1 MGMNP
6 LNINKV
12 WTNLRFNIWAFQW
25 IFVILQTIMDIT
37 QLYKLYRKHPVV
49 TTDSRRCPRGSMF
62 FALKGETFD
71 GNQYAAKAL
80 QEGCAVAVVDD
91 ASVVPAGNSAQY
103 VLVDDVLTTLQQ
115 LAHYHREQMP
125 GKMIIQV
132 TGTNGKTTTKELL
145 AAVLSQIGPV
155 QWTQG
160 NLNNHIG
167 VPLTLLTLQD
177 DDGFGIIETGAN
189 HPGEI
194 AFLSNIV
201 DPDMGL
207 ITNVGRAHLEGF
219 GSFEGVKRTKAE
231 LYDYIR
237 EHGKIGIFLNAS
249 DENLVQMA
257 GTLPAVRYGLTGTSG
272 AEVWG
277 EVVECNPFVKF
288 RYRQEHVGW
297 QVVQTRLIGAYNI
310 HNLMAAVAVGMQ
322 FGVPFSLINQALA
335 DYQPTNNRSEFRDT
349 GRNRLIIDAYNANPT
364 SMAAALDNFAQ
375 IKAERK
381 MMILGDMRELG
392 ADSQAEHQRVVD
404 KAQESGAEVW
414 LVGKNFAGTQNSFR
428 VFDDVEAVKA
438 ELQQHPIEGR
448 TILIKGSN
456 GTKLYQLPEFL

>member
-1 MGMNP
+1 MRK
-6 LNINKV
+6 IV
-12 WTNLRFNIWAFQW
+12 R
-25 IFVILQTIMDIT
+25 IFVAHYVLIIKMNIEELYTIFC
-37 QLYKLYRKHPVV
+37 QHPVV
-49 TTDSRRCPRGSMF
+49 TTDSRRTPQGSMF
-62 FALKGETFD
+62 FALKGDRFD
-71 GNQYAAKAL
+71 GNQYALGAL
-80 QEGCAVAVVDD
+80 EAGCAVAVVDD
-91 ASVVPAGNSAQY
+91 PAVAVDKRFVV
-103 VLVDDVLTTLQQ
+103 VDDVLQTLQQ

-132 TGTNGKTTTKELL
+132 TGTNGKTTTKELI
-145 AAVLSQIGPV
+145 AAVLSQVAPV

-167 VPLTLLTLQD
+167 VPLTLLTLED
-177 DDGFGIIETGAN
+177 DNGFGIIETGAN

-194 AFLSNIV
+194 AFLANIV

-219 GSFEGVKRTKAE
+219 GSFEGVKKTKGE

-237 EHGKIGIFLNAS
+237 RENRIGIFLNAS
-249 DENLVQMA
+249 EPDLVEMA
-257 GTLPAVRYGLTGTSG
+257 GDMPAVRYGLTGASG

-288 RYRQEHVGW
+288 RYRQEHTSW
-297 QVVQTRLIGAYNI
+297 HTVQTHLIGAYNI

-322 FGVPFSLINQALA
+322 FGVPFSLINEALS

-349 GRNRLIIDAYNANPT
+349 GRNRLVIDAYNANPT
-364 SMAAALDNFAQ
+364 SMAAALDNFSR
-375 IKAERK
+375 IKADQK

-392 ADSQAEHQRVVD
+392 ADSAQEHQRVVD
-404 KAQESGAEVW
+404 MARESDAEVW
-414 LVGKNFAGTQNSFR
+414 LVGDNFAHTQNDCRLFA
-428 VFDDVEAVKA
+428 DVEAVKE
-438 ELQQHPIEGR
+438 ELKQHPLEGY

-456 GTKLYQLPEFL
+456 GTRLFQLPEFL

>member
-1 MGMNP
+1 MSVNP
-6 LNINKV
+6 LYINNIYV
-12 WTNLRFNIWAFQW
+12 DLRFNIWAFHW
-25 IFVILQTIMDIT
+25 IFVILRTIMNIT
-37 QLYKLYRKHPVV
+37 QLYELYKKHPVV
-49 TTDSRRCPRGSMF
+49 TTDSRRCPRDSMF

-80 QEGCAVAVVDD
+80 QEGCAVAVVDNPAVALD
-91 ASVVPAGNSAQY
+91 SRYVVVPN
-103 VLVDDVLTTLQQ
+103 VLETLQQ

-194 AFLSNIV
+194 AFLSDIV
-201 DPDMGL
+201 DPDMGI

-219 GSFEGVKRTKAE
+219 GSFEGVKKTKAE

-249 DENLVQMA
+249 DVNLVEMA
-257 GTLPAVRYGLTGTSG
+257 GTLPAVRYGQTGTPG

-288 RYRQEHVGW
+288 RYRQEHTGW
-297 QVVQTRLIGAYNI
+297 HVVQTRLIGAYNI

-322 FGVPFSLINQALA
+322 FGVPFSLINEALA
-335 DYQPTNNRSEFRDT
+335 NYQPTNNRSEFRDT
-349 GRNRLIIDAYNANPT
+349 GRNKLVIDAYNANPT
-364 SMAAALDNFAQ
+364 SMAAALDNFSQ
-375 IKAERK
+375 IRAERK
-381 MMILGDMRELG
+381 LMILGDMRELG
-392 ADSQAEHQRVVD
+392 QDSQSEHQKVVD

-414 LVGKNFAGTQNSFR
+414 LVGKNFADTENHCRLFP
-428 VFDDVEAVKA
+428 DVEAVKE
-438 ELQQHPIEGR
+438 ELKAHPIEGR

-456 GTKLYQLPEFL
+456 GTKLFLLPESL

>member
-1 MGMNP
+1 MKLKM
-6 LNINKV
+6 IE
-12 WTNLRFNIWAFQW
+12 
-25 IFVILQTIMDIT
+25 
-37 QLYKLYRKHPVV
+37 QLYALFRQHPVV
-49 TTDSRRCPRGSMF
+49 TTDSRRTPRGSMF

-71 GNQYAAKAL
+71 GNQYALQAL
-80 QEGCAVAVVDD
+80 QAGCAVAVVDNPKVAID
-91 ASVVPAGNSAQY
+91 KRF

-115 LAHYHREQMP
+115 LAHYHRQQLP
-125 GKMIIQV
+125 GKMIIQI
-132 TGTNGKTTTKELL
+132 TGTNGKTTTKELVST
-145 AAVLSQIGPV
+145 VLSQIGPV

-194 AFLSNIV
+194 AQLSRIV

-219 GSFEGVKRTKAE
+219 GSFEGVKKTKGE

-237 EHGKIGIFLNAS
+237 QHNKIGIFLNTS
-249 DENLVQMA
+249 EENLVAMA
-257 GTLPAVRYGLTGTSG
+257 GNLPAVRYGLTGASG

-277 EVVECNPFVKF
+277 EVAECNPFVKF

-322 FGVPFSLINQALA
+322 FGVPFSLINEALA
-335 DYQPTNNRSEFRDT
+335 NYQPTNNRSEYRDT
-349 GRNRLIIDAYNANPT
+349 GRNRLVIDAYNANPT
-364 SMAAALDNFAQ
+364 SMAAALDNFGQ

-392 ADSQAEHQRVVD
+392 VDSALEHQRVVD
-404 KAQESGAEVW
+404 KAGELDAEVW
-414 LVGKNFAGTQNSFR
+414 LVGQNFAQAHHDFR
-428 VFDDVEAVKA
+428 TFADVEAVKQ
-438 ELQQHPIEGR
+438 ELRAHPLEGY

-456 GTKLYQLPEFL
+456 GTRLFQLPELL

>member
-1 MGMNP
+1 MRK
-6 LNINKV
+6 IV
-12 WTNLRFNIWAFQW
+12 R
-25 IFVILQTIMDIT
+25 IFVAHYVLIIKMNIEELYTIFC
-37 QLYKLYRKHPVV
+37 QHPVV
-49 TTDSRRCPRGSMF
+49 TTDSRRTPQGSMF
-62 FALKGETFD
+62 FALKGDRFD
-71 GNQYAAKAL
+71 GNQYALGAL
-80 QEGCAVAVVDD
+80 EAGCAVAVVDD
-91 ASVVPAGNSAQY
+91 PAVAVDKRFVV
-103 VLVDDVLTTLQQ
+103 VDDVLQTLQQ

-132 TGTNGKTTTKELL
+132 TGTNGKTTTKELI
-145 AAVLSQIGPV
+145 AAVLSQVAPV

-167 VPLTLLTLQD
+167 VPLTLLTLED
-177 DDGFGIIETGAN
+177 DNGFGIIETGAN

-194 AFLSNIV
+194 AFLANIV

-219 GSFEGVKRTKAE
+219 GSFEGVKKTKGE

-237 EHGKIGIFLNAS
+237 RENRIGIFLNAS
-249 DENLVQMA
+249 EPDLVEMA
-257 GTLPAVRYGLTGTSG
+257 GDMPAVRYGLTGASG

-288 RYRQEHVGW
+288 RYRQEHTSW
-297 QVVQTRLIGAYNI
+297 HTVQTHLIGAYNI

-322 FGVPFSLINQALA
+322 FGVPFSLINEALS

-349 GRNRLIIDAYNANPT
+349 GRNRLVIDAYNANPT
-364 SMAAALDNFAQ
+364 SMAAALDNFSR
-375 IKAERK
+375 IKADQK

-392 ADSQAEHQRVVD
+392 ADSAQEHQRVVD
-404 KAQESGAEVW
+404 MARESGAEVW
-414 LVGKNFAGTQNSFR
+414 LVGDNFAHTQNDCRLFA
-428 VFDDVEAVKA
+428 DVEAVKE
-438 ELQQHPIEGR
+438 ELKQHPLEGY

-456 GTKLYQLPEFL
+456 GTRLFQLPEFL

>member
-1 MGMNP
+1 MNTE
-6 LNINKV
+6 N
-12 WTNLRFNIWAFQW
+12 
-25 IFVILQTIMDIT
+25 
-37 QLYKLYRKHPVV
+37 LYKIFRQHPVV
-49 TTDSRRCPRGSMF
+49 TTDSRKCPKGSIF
-62 FALKGETFD
+62 FALKGDRFD
-71 GNQYAAKAL
+71 GNQYALGAL
-80 QEGCAVAVVDD
+80 EAGCAVAVVDD
-91 ASVVPAGNSAQY
+91 PKVAVDKRFVV
-103 VLVDDVLTTLQQ
+103 VDDVLQTLHQ
-115 LAHYHREQMP
+115 LGHYHREQMP

-132 TGTNGKTTTKELL
+132 TGTNGKTTTKELI
-145 AAVLSQIGPV
+145 ATVLSQIAPV

-167 VPLTLLTLQD
+167 VPLTLLTLQN

-194 AFLSNIV
+194 AQLSEIV

-219 GSFEGVKRTKAE
+219 GSFEGVKRTKGE

-237 EHGKIGIFLNAS
+237 ENDKIGIFLNAS
-249 DENLVQMA
+249 DENLVEMA
-257 GTLPAVRYGLTGTSG
+257 QGMPAVRYGLTGTDG

-277 EVVECNPFVKF
+277 EVVECTPFVKF

-322 FGVPFSLINQALA
+322 FGVPFSLINEALA
-335 DYQPTNNRSEFRDT
+335 NYQPTNNRSEFRDT
-349 GRNRLIIDAYNANPT
+349 GKNRLVIDAYNANPT
-364 SMAAALDNFAQ
+364 SMAAALDNFRHIQ
-375 IKAERK
+375 AERK

-392 ADSQAEHQRVVD
+392 ADSALEHQRVVD
-404 KAQESGAEVW
+404 MARESGAEVW
-414 LVGKNFAGTQNSFR
+414 LVGDNFAHTQTDFR
-428 VFDDVEAVKA
+428 LFPDVEAVKE
-438 ELQQHPIEGR
+438 ELKQHPLQGY

-456 GTKLYQLPEFL
+456 GTKLFQLPDFL